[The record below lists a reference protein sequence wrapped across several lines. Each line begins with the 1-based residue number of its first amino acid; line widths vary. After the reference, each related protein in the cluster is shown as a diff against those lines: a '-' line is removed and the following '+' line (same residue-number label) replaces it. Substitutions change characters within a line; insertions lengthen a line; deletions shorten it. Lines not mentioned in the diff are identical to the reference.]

1 MPFQLAGETISF
13 TGRDYTDPVLDLVAT
28 HDSGEFGNIITKITG
43 TPSALQLAF
52 SSDNP
57 ALAQDDLLSVL
68 LFGRPASELDAADG
82 SGATGL
88 LTSVLTSSA
97 LALAKSQVG
106 GAAARGFD
114 VFEVG
119 GTSLEIG
126 RRFGQNVFVL
136 AKYDWMSLNEK
147 ENAVE
152 VTVEL
157 RVGRHWQFDLTSG
170 SAAIS
175 SVGLS
180 RKWRF

>member
-1 MPFQLAGETISF
+1 MLSQTEVCIFAHSNDQSYLCPANRSSQDFCTEVLFANDRQAGW
-13 TGRDYTDPVLDLVAT
+13 
-28 HDSGEFGNIITKITG
+28 IIEH
-43 TPSALQLAF
+43 L
-52 SSDNP
+52 
-57 ALAQDDLLSVL
+57 
-68 LFGRPASELDAADG
+68 PASEVDAADW

-136 AKYDWMSLNEK
+136 AKYDWMSLSEK

-157 RVGRHWQFDLTSG
+157 RVGRHWQFDLISG